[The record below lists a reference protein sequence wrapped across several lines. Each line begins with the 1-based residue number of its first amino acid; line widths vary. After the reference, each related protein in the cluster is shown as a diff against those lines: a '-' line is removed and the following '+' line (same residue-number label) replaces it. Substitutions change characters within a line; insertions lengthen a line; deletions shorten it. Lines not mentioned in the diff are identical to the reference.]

1 MGGKIGNESECE
13 GKGGKRERKRLSEGV
28 SEGGRDSRKSRE
40 RMGEKIEGEQGKKQR
55 DKRLKDKETT
65 WKKQQGTRT

>member
-1 MGGKIGNESECE
+1 M
-13 GKGGKRERKRLSEGV
+13 R
-28 SEGGRDSRKSRE
+28 GRDSRKSRE

>member
-1 MGGKIGNESECE
+1 M
-13 GKGGKRERKRLSEGV
+13 R
-28 SEGGRDSRKSRE
+28 GRDSRKWRE
-40 RMGEKIEGEQGKKQR
+40 RERKIEGESEGKKQR

>member
-1 MGGKIGNESECE
+1 M
-13 GKGGKRERKRLSEGV
+13 R
-28 SEGGRDSRKSRE
+28 GRDSRKSRE
-40 RMGEKIEGEQGKKQR
+40 RMGEKIEGEQVKKQR